1 MTSEVT
7 VLFPREDIRRR
18 VAELG
23 AALTEDY
30 AGRTPV
36 LISVLKGGSI
46 FLADVFRVMLVPLR
60 VEFMSISAYGGASGP
75 SGVVRILKDLDRDIG
90 GEDVLI
96 VEDIV
101 DTGLTLSYLMS
112 TLRSRQPR
120 TLEVCTLLDKAVRR
134 IAPLG
139 IRHVGFECPDR
150 FVVGYG
156 LDHEERYRNLPD
168 IVAVDPET
176 LAADPDLLIPY
187 LATDGHP
194 GAEDAGTDEV
204 VGPEGPRYSPR

>member
-1 MTSEVT
+1 MTPEVT
-7 VLFPREDIRRR
+7 VLFPREEIRHR
-18 VAELG
+18 VDELG
-23 AALTEDY
+23 ALLTEDY
-30 AGRTPV
+30 ADNVPV

-46 FLADVFRVMLVPLR
+46 FLADLVRRIHAALR

-101 DTGLTLSYLMS
+101 DTGLTLSYLIS
-112 TLRSRQPR
+112 PLRSRQPR
-120 TLEVCTLLDKAVRR
+120 SIQVCTLLDKSVRR
-134 IAPLG
+134 IAPLDL
-139 IRHVGFECPDR
+139 RYVGFDCPDR

-168 IVAVDPET
+168 IVAVDPATIAEN
-176 LAADPDLLIPY
+176 PDLLVPY
-187 LATDGHP
+187 LA
-194 GAEDAGTDEV
+194 GAAPSPAEEQV
-204 VGPEGPRYSPR
+204 VGPEGTGYSPPLSP

>member
-1 MTSEVT
+1 
-7 VLFPREDIRRR
+7 
-18 VAELG
+18 
-23 AALTEDY
+23 
-30 AGRTPV
+30 V

-46 FLADVFRVMLVPLR
+46 FLADLVRRIEAPLR

-101 DTGLTLSYLMS
+101 DTGLTLSYLIS
-112 TLRSRQPR
+112 SLRSRKPR
-120 TLEVCTLLDKAVRR
+120 SIEVCTLLDKSVRR
-134 IAPLG
+134 IAPLELG
-139 IRHVGFECPDR
+139 YVGFDCPDR

-156 LDHEERYRNLPD
+156 LDHAERYRNLPD
-168 IVAVDPET
+168 IVAVDPDALEE
-176 LAADPDLLIPY
+176 DPDLLLPY
-187 LATDGHP
+187 LVGSTTGP
-194 GAEDAGTDEV
+194 TVDEV

>member
-1 MTSEVT
+1 MASEVT
-7 VLFPREDIRRR
+7 VLFPREEIRER
-18 VAELG
+18 VEQLGAEL
-23 AALTEDY
+23 TRDY

-46 FLADVFRVMLVPLR
+46 FLADLFRVTLLPLR

-90 GEDVLI
+90 GEDVLV

-101 DTGLTLSYLMS
+101 DTGLTLSYLLS
-112 TLRSRQPR
+112 TLRSRQPNS
-120 TLEVCTLLDKAVRR
+120 LEVCTLLDKAVRR

-139 IRHVGFECPDR
+139 MRYVGFDCPDR

-176 LAADPDLLIPY
+176 LFADPDLLVPY
-187 LATDGHP
+187 LTA
-194 GAEDAGTDEV
+194 AEGSASSGEV